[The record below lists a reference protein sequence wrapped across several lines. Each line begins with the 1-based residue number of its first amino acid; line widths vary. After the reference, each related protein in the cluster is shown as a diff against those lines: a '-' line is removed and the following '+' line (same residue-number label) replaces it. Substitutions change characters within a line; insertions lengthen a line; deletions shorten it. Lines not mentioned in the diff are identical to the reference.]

1 MTEAGC
7 WAHARRKFFD
17 LADLGRAPLAL
28 KALRRIRMMFATERD
43 LTGLPAAER
52 LTHRQK
58 RSLLVLADLEAWMR
72 QPRAKLSRH
81 ADAAKAMGYLL
92 NRWESFI
99 RFLGEGR
106 IDLSNSAAARALC
119 GIAIGSKF
127 WLFAVS
133 DRVDERAAAIYSL
146 ITTAKLSDVDPR
158 AWLADV
164 MARINDHPAARLVD
178 LLPLNGMAARAH
190 KPRPDHI
197 AWVPAGSILL
207 SSAPMGLGSHAAA
220 KIDPR

>member
-17 LADLGRAPLAL
+17 LAGLGRAPLAL

-52 LTHRQK
+52 LAHRQS
-58 RSLLVLADLEAWMR
+58 RSLLLLADLEAWMR

-81 ADAAKAMGYLL
+81 ADAAKAMDYLL

-106 IDLSNSAAARALC
+106 IDLSNSAAARALR

-146 ITTAKLSDVDPR
+146 ITTAKLSDVGPR

-178 LLPLNGMAARAH
+178 LLPLNGMAARAQ
-190 KPRPDHI
+190 
-197 AWVPAGSILL
+197 
-207 SSAPMGLGSHAAA
+207 AAA
-220 KIDPR
+220 